1 MVRWFS
7 GIKVYHNGD
16 LVAENNVMIARDKY
30 VPYTSVT
37 VVGRNDKMLVEVYA
51 YSGLFTVQLQL
62 KVNGDFAAGQKF

>member
-1 MVRWFS
+1 
-7 GIKVYHNGD
+7 
-16 LVAENNVMIARDKY
+16 MIARDKY

-37 VVGRNDKMLVEVYA
+37 VDGKNDKMLVEVYA